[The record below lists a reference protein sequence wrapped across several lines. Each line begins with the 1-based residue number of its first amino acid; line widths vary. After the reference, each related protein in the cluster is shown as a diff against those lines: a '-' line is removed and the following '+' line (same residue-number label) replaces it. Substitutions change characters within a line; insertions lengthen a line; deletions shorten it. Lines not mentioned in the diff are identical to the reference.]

1 MKKKTYNI
9 IIAALLAVVF
19 AINISHAEEI
29 IDKKGRVV
37 YEITKPTAETTI
49 NPDTIS
55 AADRRVADLSV
66 DYNDSSAHHYDG
78 PKKNIFS
85 SGVLYSDTN
94 WSWNDT
100 KDYTLI
106 RHTNS
111 ITDLDDEKYFL
122 NQDDVEDR
130 LRIMIVTSDGLI
142 EGKNGFFKINGKTY
156 FFDEEG
162 LMVLGP
168 CFDTIGNYYFFSY
181 ETGELLEE
189 VQAK

>member
-1 MKKKTYNI
+1 MNKKMYNI
-9 IIAALLAVVF
+9 IIAALLAMVF
-19 AINISHAEEI
+19 AINVSHAEEI

-66 DYNDSSAHHYDG
+66 DYNDSSAYHYDG
-78 PKKNIFS
+78 PTKNIFS
-85 SGVLYSDTN
+85 SGVSYSDTN

-122 NQDDVEDR
+122 NQDDAKDR

-168 CFDTIGNYYFFSY
+168 CCDTIGNYYFFSY